1 MGEVINVE
9 NIIPITGKVR
19 FSITLDPGV
28 WIFDDRK
35 VDLLTYFSEAK
46 QEKQNEEEEIK
57 KISAYWDREIQE
69 GAVFPPT
76 LKTEKTYE
84 KEKVINGTF
93 GMRLEPFLRNA
104 EPLADATTLTIVTEH
119 KEIQIPLELAYEAV
133 LGFSKNGKPL
143 KEDGPV
149 HFYFGDGSNQHEPIT
164 HIRKFIVS

>member
-1 MGEVINVE
+1 MWEVNNME
-9 NIIPITGKVR
+9 NIIPITGKVK

-35 VDLLTYFSEAK
+35 VDLLTYFSGTKADEPK
-46 QEKQNEEEEIK
+46 EEDEIK

-104 EPLADATTLTIVTEH
+104 EPLAEADTLIIVTEH
-119 KEIQIPLELAYEAV
+119 KEITIPLEQAYEAV
-133 LGFSKNGKPL
+133 LGFSKDGKPL

-164 HIRKFIVS
+164 HVRQLVVS